1 MGTSWSARILLVITA
16 VLSLLAF
23 CWPLFLDPGSIADY
37 HTRAPLLFAVILP
50 VALVVVVSQMSAD
63 GIDVKA
69 LAMLGVLTACGAGLR
84 PLGAG
89 TAGIEMV
96 FFTIMLLS
104 LIHI

>member
-16 VLSLLAF
+16 VLSFLAF

-50 VALVVVVSQMSAD
+50 VALAVVVSQMSAD

-69 LAMLGVLTACGAGLR
+69 LAMLGVLTACGAGL
-84 PLGAG
+84 
-89 TAGIEMV
+89 
-96 FFTIMLLS
+96 LS